1 MNFYSGSNRIDMEQG
16 NKRSDNTGMGRKAKD
31 EVMEQVVTI
40 PSDGG
45 AKMVTVKLYSCNECN
60 KTMIVE
66 VFADE
71 ATTLAIIKQ
80 NPTCN
85 DCTEAETN

>member
-1 MNFYSGSNRIDMEQG
+1 MEQG

-60 KTMIVE
+60 KTMIAE
-66 VFADE
+66 VFADA